1 MKEDSTDPDTDSS
14 DEAVLYLKE
23 QPFMTATNIAYRHLL
38 KQVAIQ
44 ELARRSDVLIT
55 STLSMSVFP
64 KDKRMISQKF
74 MQVLMTREELTD
86 YLDEKTAFS
95 AMCKEH

>member
-23 QPFMTATNIAYRHLL
+23 QPFMTATNIAYRHLF

-64 KDKRMISQKF
+64 KDRREISKKF
-74 MQVLMTREELTD
+74 MQVLMTRDELTE
-86 YLDEKTAFS
+86 YIDEKTAF
-95 AMCKEH
+95 

>member
-23 QPFMTATNIAYRHLL
+23 QPFMTATNIAYRDHL
-38 KQVAIQ
+38 KQVAIP
-44 ELARRSDVLIT
+44 ELARRSDILIT

-64 KDKRMISQKF
+64 KDKRMISQRF
-74 MQVLMTREELTD
+74 MQVEMDRRELTA
-86 YLDEKTAFS
+86 YLDEKTAF
-95 AMCKEH
+95 